1 MTLLIQDSKNWVKIF
16 LINDWTSIF
25 DIIMEWKLW
34 KSVSSSTWEQ
44 LSSILVPFSMARE
57 AFLKLLFFTYSW
69 KNYMHLVHLLFC
81 LFTSEIH
88 KRKRERNLQIH
99 TNEDKF
105 YTCDLSQKYRHRHQ
119 MPFTQKRKKPKNK
132 MNRLCEVY
140 DYKQYRK
147 YHFRINFWKIQKKY

>member
-1 MTLLIQDSKNWVKIF
+1 
-16 LINDWTSIF
+16 
-25 DIIMEWKLW
+25 
-34 KSVSSSTWEQ
+34 
-44 LSSILVPFSMARE
+44 
-57 AFLKLLFFTYSW
+57 
-69 KNYMHLVHLLFC
+69 MHLVHLLFC